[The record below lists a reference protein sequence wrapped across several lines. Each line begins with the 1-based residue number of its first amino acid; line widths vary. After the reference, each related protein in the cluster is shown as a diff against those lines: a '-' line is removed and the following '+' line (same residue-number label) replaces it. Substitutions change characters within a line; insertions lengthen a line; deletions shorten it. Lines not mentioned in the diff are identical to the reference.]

1 MLKPS
6 RSLRAPERAII
17 APVIQMLKAT
27 VKFTYEDYKNL
38 PESETKRYELIE
50 GDLLMIPSPTFE
62 HQDISVRLEFALYE
76 FVRKH
81 DLGAVLHAP
90 LDVVLDDEN
99 VVQPDIIFIS
109 KTRLHIIHKEA
120 IKGAPDLV
128 IEILSPS
135 TGERDRTA
143 KKKLYARAG
152 VTEYWLVDPASK
164 TIEVLKLGEAGFE
177 RVALYKKD
185 ETLTSPLLLGLHISL
200 AEIFSA

>member
-1 MLKPS
+1 MP
-6 RSLRAPERAII
+6 
-17 APVIQMLKAT
+17 KAT
-27 VKFTYEDYKNL
+27 IKFTYEDYKNL

-50 GDLLMIPSPTFE
+50 GELIMVPSPTFA
-62 HQDISVRLEFALYE
+62 HQDISANLAFALAK
-76 FVRKH
+76 FVREHK
-81 DLGAVLHAP
+81 LGKVLNAP

-109 KTRLHIIHKEA
+109 QTRSHIIHKEA

-135 TGERDRTA
+135 TGERDRTV

-152 VTEYWLVDPASK
+152 VMEYWLVDPESK

-177 RVALYKKD
+177 RVALYKED
-185 ETLTSPLLLGLHISL
+185 EILTSLVLSGLHITLS
-200 AEIFSA
+200 EIFSR

>member
-1 MLKPS
+1 MP
-6 RSLRAPERAII
+6 
-17 APVIQMLKAT
+17 KAT
-27 VKFTYEDYKNL
+27 IKFTYEDYKNL

-50 GDLLMIPSPTFE
+50 GELIMVPSPTFE

-81 DLGAVLHAP
+81 KLGTVLDAP

-109 KTRLHIIHKEA
+109 KARSHIIHKEA

-135 TGERDRTA
+135 TSERDRTV

-152 VTEYWLVDPASK
+152 VTEYWLVDPESK
-164 TIEVLKLGEAGFE
+164 TVELFKLGEAGFE
-177 RVALYKKD
+177 RAALYKKD
-185 ETLTSPLLLGLHISL
+185 ETLTSLVLPGLRIPLS
-200 AEIFSA
+200 EIFSA